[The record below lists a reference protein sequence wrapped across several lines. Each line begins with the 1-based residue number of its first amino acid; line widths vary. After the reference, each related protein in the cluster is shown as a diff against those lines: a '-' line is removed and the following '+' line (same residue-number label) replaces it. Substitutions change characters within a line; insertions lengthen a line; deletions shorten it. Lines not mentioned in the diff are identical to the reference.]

1 MTSHRNDLPPLSPSA
16 RAMAGDLQ
24 RAARLLEDA
33 EGILRRASERADDAV
48 PDDAVPYPMVWA
60 ADVARDRLGT
70 LAGDLREAAEG
81 HHPPVRVEMVP
92 IGRPEGEDSGGGFG
106 HQALQALAVCR
117 EAWGRADDRNRPR
130 MERAMG
136 WIARAWLE
144 TAGYERAGVVRA
156 VLSHGFDSGYKATIV
171 AAVNAAAAE
180 HPGANVLPLRAGGK

>member
-1 MTSHRNDLPPLSPSA
+1 MTSHRNDLCSASPSA
-16 RAMAGDLQ
+16 RAMAEDVK
-24 RAARLLEDA
+24 RAARLLQDA
-33 EGILRRASERADDAV
+33 EGILRRASERADDTV
-48 PDDAVPYPMVWA
+48 PFPLVWSS
-60 ADVARDRLGT
+60 DVARDRLGT
-70 LAGDLREAAEG
+70 LVGDLKDAAEG
-81 HHPPVRVEMVP
+81 HHPPVRVEMVA

-156 VLSHGFDSGYKATIV
+156 VLSHGFDTGYKAKIV